1 VGADGLSC
9 QSVSAGSDTRSAVN
23 GISLQ
28 EPDLRNTMDDT
39 TIAAVAVLAMISVQ
53 LLYAAGN
60 RKLAE
65 MRQRHEK
72 DLSRVHEQLQ
82 AIAAGQA
89 SVAERFDRLEARMQ
103 RLGHKVAV
111 LTSSC
116 DNEAGATASS
126 RTAPTASSPTSPTT
140 KQPDRPR
147 EHRRK
152 LHRTSLEFS
161 SSLPTQDRTNIIASP
176 EHPLTPLPRTSPRA
190 MRTSARAMNPKPMS
204 SGSRMTLA
212 Y

>member
-1 VGADGLSC
+1 M
-9 QSVSAGSDTRSAVN
+9 
-23 GISLQ
+23 
-28 EPDLRNTMDDT
+28 MDDT
-39 TIAAVAVLAMISVQ
+39 YFAVVAALAMISVH

-65 MRQRHEK
+65 MRQRHKK

-82 AIAAGQA
+82 AIAVGQA

-126 RTAPTASSPTSPTT
+126 RTPPTASSPTSPATKLVAKLN
-140 KQPDRPR
+140 KQPDKLETLVYQRISVWRQCHDVYLTYIVSER
-147 EHRRK
+147 EV
-152 LHRTSLEFS
+152 
-161 SSLPTQDRTNIIASP
+161 
-176 EHPLTPLPRTSPRA
+176 PLRNA
-190 MRTSARAMNPKPMS
+190 
-204 SGSRMTLA
+204 
-212 Y
+212 

>member
-1 VGADGLSC
+1 M
-9 QSVSAGSDTRSAVN
+9 
-23 GISLQ
+23 
-28 EPDLRNTMDDT
+28 MDDT
-39 TIAAVAVLAMISVQ
+39 YFAVVAALAMISVH

-89 SVAERFDRLEARMQ
+89 SVAERFDRLEARMH

-126 RTAPTASSPTSPTT
+126 RTPPTASSPTSPATKLVAKLN
-140 KQPDRPR
+140 KQPGRPR
-147 EHRRK
+147 EHQRNM
-152 LHRTSLEFS
+152 HRASFEFS
-161 SSLPTQDRTNIIASP
+161 SSLPAQRPD
-176 EHPLTPLPRTSPRA
+176 EHYCVAGAPA
-190 MRTSARAMNPKPMS
+190 HTSAKDIPAGHEDICAGYESEAHERRQLS
-204 SGSRMTLA
+204 SRKSLWN
-212 Y
+212 